1 MNFKGVMAVVL
12 SMLGISSFAKDK
24 DGKSML
30 TEDQKKQLSDKYG
43 EKFATEFEK
52 DLKDYE
58 GNGGNTNFQE
68 IQEQKKKLE
77 DLQAEYDAYK
87 TTSAK
92 EKKDLEDNI
101 AKLSGDSEEDQEPEN
116 PKSGANVKKSFAV
129 DTNLLHNKVMENYI
143 NGDGLQALAAD
154 TIDTQELRTEFGK
167 YISDQKYEIIQLVFG
182 SLTSTSYMTTKMS
195 EKTEWRATQG
205 LIDSVI
211 QQFTPYWTPRGQTK
225 FTPLTIVNRKHK
237 INLPIKPAE
246 IMEDVLGYLYDESLQ
261 PKDMPIVK
269 YIIEKM
275 LKPQVE
281 EDRETLLATGVYEDF
296 NPEGGLKDGIDGQA
310 FGKSMDGYCTILK
323 LEKEAG
329 NNKITWLLDGVEI
342 TPENILEKIQIAVDN
357 ISSKFKKK
365 SMCVH
370 IDPDLYTMYKRAY
383 QDKYKYTKNDDK
395 DKDRID
401 FTKQILAPLDGMIGT
416 KMFFITPKQNFIHLL
431 SKNKG
436 LNKIWMQGE
445 NYDVKVFGEWWE
457 ATGFA
462 IAEAVF
468 AYVPPV
474 PGSTGGQ
481 SA

>member
-12 SMLGISSFAKDK
+12 SMLSISSFAKDK
-24 DGKSML
+24 EGKSML

-58 GNGGNTNFQE
+58 ENGGNTNSQE

-77 DLQAEYDAYK
+77 NLQAEYDAYK

-92 EKKDLEDNI
+92 ERKDLEDNI
-101 AKLSGDSEEDQEPEN
+101 AKLSGDSEED
-116 PKSGANVKKSFAV
+116 PKTETHKGGANVNSSFAV
-129 DTNLLHNKVMENYI
+129 DMNLLHNKVMENYI

-182 SLTSTSYMTTKMS
+182 GLTSTSYMTTKMS

-269 YIIEKM
+269 YIIEKL
-275 LKPQVE
+275 LK
-281 EDRETLLATGVYEDF
+281 TS
-296 NPEGGLKDGIDGQA
+296 GGG
-310 FGKSMDGYCTILK
+310 
-323 LEKEAG
+323 
-329 NNKITWLLDGVEI
+329 
-342 TPENILEKIQIAVDN
+342 
-357 ISSKFKKK
+357 
-365 SMCVH
+365 
-370 IDPDLYTMYKRAY
+370 R
-383 QDKYKYTKNDDK
+383 
-395 DKDRID
+395 
-401 FTKQILAPLDGMIGT
+401 
-416 KMFFITPKQNFIHLL
+416 
-431 SKNKG
+431 
-436 LNKIWMQGE
+436 
-445 NYDVKVFGEWWE
+445 
-457 ATGFA
+457 
-462 IAEAVF
+462 
-468 AYVPPV
+468 
-474 PGSTGGQ
+474 
-481 SA
+481 